1 VRGETAPPF
10 ISYLS
15 LLQVDAFPS
24 PTYCCAVPS
33 LLEILTER
41 GLVHDATPGLAD
53 RLRQGPVTAY
63 CGFDPTADSLHVGSL
78 VPVMVLA
85 WLQREGGRP
94 IALVGGGTALVG
106 DPSGKRGERPMLPE
120 SQVDSN
126 AAAIRDQLA
135 RFLSFEGDN
144 AARLQNNAEWLR
156 PLRLLEF
163 LRDTGKHFTIN
174 YMLQK
179 ESVKSRLDGGISFT
193 EFAYMLVQAQDYLHL
208 FRTEHCELQVG
219 GSDQWGN
226 ITAGIEL
233 VSRREQAQVH
243 GLVSPLLTTTSGAK
257 FGKSEDGNVWLDP
270 RKTTPYRFYQFWLNV
285 EDADVERLLRVFTFT
300 PLGEIAALVAASAE
314 DPGKRTAQR
323 FLAED
328 VTTRVHGRDTVR
340 RVRDASSI
348 LFGGGDFRS
357 ADPATLATVA
367 GEVAVIAVTT
377 DALDAGYALVDAL
390 IGTGL
395 ATSKADARRGIQ
407 GNGYSVNGERVSAER
422 PLVRSDLLAG
432 RFIVLQ
438 KGKKQYA
445 MVDAGATGPSTT

>member
-1 VRGETAPPF
+1 MP
-10 ISYLS
+10 S
-15 LLQVDAFPS
+15 LLQ
-24 PTYCCAVPS
+24 
-33 LLEILTER
+33 ILTER
-41 GLVHDATPGLAD
+41 GLVHDATPGLGD
-53 RLRQGPVTAY
+53 RLNRGPVTAY
-63 CGFDPTADSLHVGSL
+63 AGFDPTADSLHVGNL

-106 DPSGKRGERPMLPE
+106 DPSGKRGERPILPE
-120 SQVDSN
+120 SQVESN
-126 AAAIRDQLA
+126 AAAIRAQLA

-144 AARLQNNAEWLR
+144 AARLHNNAEWLG

-179 ESVKSRLDGGISFT
+179 ESVKSRLDAGISFT
-193 EFAYMLVQAQDYLHL
+193 EFAYMLVQAQDYHHL
-208 FRTEHCELQVG
+208 FRTERCELQVG

-233 VSRREQAQVH
+233 ISRREQAQVH

-285 EDADVERLLRVFTFT
+285 EDADVERLLRVFTFR
-300 PLGEIAALVAASAE
+300 PLDEIGALLRISAE
-314 DPGKRTAQR
+314 DPGKRAAQR

-328 VTTRVHGRDTVR
+328 VTIRVHGKDTVR
-340 RVRDASSI
+340 RVIEASTI
-348 LFGGGDFRS
+348 LFGAGDFRS
-357 ADPATLATVA
+357 ADLATLATVA
-367 GEVAVIAVTT
+367 GEVPVIQVTVA
-377 DALDAGYALVDAL
+377 ALEAGYAIVDAL

-407 GNGYSVNGERVSAER
+407 GNGYSVNGERISAER

-445 MVDAGATGPSTT
+445 MVDAGGSGASPT